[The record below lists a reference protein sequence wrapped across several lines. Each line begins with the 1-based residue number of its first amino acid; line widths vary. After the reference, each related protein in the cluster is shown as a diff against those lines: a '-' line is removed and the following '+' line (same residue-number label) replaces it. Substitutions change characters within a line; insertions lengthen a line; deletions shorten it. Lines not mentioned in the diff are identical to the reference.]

1 MCIYFSDLHI
11 FFFFFHGCFG
21 VALSFYG
28 TGFDLSQM
36 FWYVKVSHKG
46 ISNSTKSDDKTI
58 IFSPK
63 IMIKS
68 KKGEE
73 RPVV

>member
-1 MCIYFSDLHI
+1 
-11 FFFFFHGCFG
+11 
-21 VALSFYG
+21 
-28 TGFDLSQM
+28 M